1 MSAPLEDGER
11 PAPLAALFSTG
22 RSGSTWLGALL
33 GSHEQIV
40 YRFEPSPFSKGICAQ
55 TAESIEGFL
64 HPESSRLSPHEVK
77 QGLLQSNPY
86 VDKPPFVRKSGSPRR
101 EALKP
106 YLWPLTRAYPR
117 LIPLWER
124 LFTPT
129 ACDTLL
135 VKFVAHEPGC
145 RRLLAMNRL
154 PVIYLARHPFGVVS
168 SLVKGQSKGLMP
180 SGRART
186 IEQFLSENAPALYQ
200 TFGARLNEM
209 GAHQVEA
216 LLWRW
221 SVEASTGL
229 ADGEAPDKLLMVFYE
244 NVCRDPASEAARA
257 LRFLGLEPD
266 AAVREFVD
274 KTTNPD
280 ARGLKEAG
288 INKYFSIFR
297 NPIESMEKWRADLS
311 SAQQADILEI
321 VRASPVFVRGVEEAR
336 WASQPIS

>member
-1 MSAPLEDGER
+1 MSTPYVNGAS

-33 GSHEQIV
+33 GSHDRIV

-64 HPESSRLSPHEVK
+64 HPETGRLSASEVK
-77 QGLLQSNPY
+77 QGLLISNPY
-86 VDKPPFVRKSGSPRR
+86 VDKPPFVRKGGSPRR
-101 EALKP
+101 DSLKP
-106 YLWPLTRAYPR
+106 YVWSVVRAYPR
-117 LIPLWER
+117 LIPIWER
-124 LFTPT
+124 LFTPES
-129 ACDTLL
+129 CDTLL
-135 VKFVAHEPGC
+135 AKFVAHEPGC
-145 RRLLAMNRL
+145 RRLLALGEL

-168 SLVKGQSKGLMP
+168 SIVKGQKQGLMP
-180 SGRART
+180 SGRAAV
-186 IEQFLSENAPALYQ
+186 IERFLSENAPALLDQ
-200 TFGARLNEM
+200 FGARLPDM

-244 NVCRDPASEAARA
+244 NVCREPAAEAARA
-257 LRFLGLEPD
+257 LGFLGLEAD

-297 NPIESMEKWRADLS
+297 NPIESMEKWRRDLS
-311 SAQQADILEI
+311 PTQQAEILEI
-321 VRASPVFVRGVEEAR
+321 VADSPVFVSGVQEAR
-336 WASQPIS
+336 WASSPVS